1 MSRPD
6 LFVAGGVLVLT
17 GNMLAVVADA
27 LDKATHLRRMN
38 GLDLTAGQHALTDAL
53 RQTIPTAM
61 SERGHVDFHTT
72 PVVSPLPGTQPT
84 LTVKQAAQRLKLC
97 ERQVRRIANRLGGR
111 KINGQW
117 WLDELAVTEYAQR

>member
-1 MSRPD
+1 VSRPD

-53 RQTIPTAM
+53 RQTIPAAIA
-61 SERGHVDFHTT
+61 ERGHADVRET
-72 PVVSPLPGTQPT
+72 PIVSPSPHGQ
-84 LTVKQAAQRLKLC
+84 LTVKQAAQRLTLG
-97 ERQVRRIANRLGGR
+97 ERHVRRLAPLLGGR